1 MSVACTVVLPKIRIS
16 SQKSISPQIYDF
28 LRKHITETT
37 IVPGTTLSENALSEQ
52 FSVSRQPVREAL
64 MRLSYEG
71 LLSILPQRGSVV
83 ERICI
88 KELEYTSFI
97 RGAIE
102 KECIGNIVNL
112 DDKTVKNRFAQLK
125 RILKQQRNIAHDEN
139 VRSNYLI
146 LDDRFHEC
154 LCSLSGSEM
163 PWKTI
168 QSIKGQMD
176 RIRYLS
182 LENISPVD
190 GITDDHEEIYNLL
203 KSGEIEQCQ
212 KAITTHLHQIINVHQ
227 TIVQKYKD
235 WFTYDSIQAMNRR
248 SQKEAAQNL
257 EVPLDPDLDSDL
269 DPDIED

>member
-52 FSVSRQPVREAL
+52 FNVSRQPVREAL

-102 KECIGNIVNL
+102 KECVGNIVNL
-112 DDKTVKNRFAQLK
+112 EEKVINNRLGQLK
-125 RILKQQRNIAHDEN
+125 KILDQQRNIAHDDN
-139 VRSNYLI
+139 LRSNYLN
-146 LDDRFHEC
+146 LDDRFHQC
-154 LCSLSGSEM
+154 LCSFSMSDM

-176 RIRYLS
+176 RIRFLS
-182 LENISPVD
+182 LEGVSPVN
-190 GITDDHEEIYNLL
+190 GITDDHEEIYNYLQ
-203 KSGEIEQCQ
+203 ERDIENCQ

-235 WFTYDSIQAMNRR
+235 WFTFDSLQVMSKRA
-248 SQKEAAQNL
+248 SQE
-257 EVPLDPDLDSDL
+257 DDSL
-269 DPDIED
+269 